1 MDKTDF
7 TEGKIVGPLLRF
19 VFPIMFAIFLQILYG
34 AVDLLI
40 VGKFSDATNV
50 SAVSTD
56 YPVQL
61 MNIVSA
67 ENDGIV
73 LSETGT
79 ADSSP
84 LAAAELGGSLA
95 CSWRFDYVGTDQN
108 GAFFKI

>member
-1 MDKTDF
+1 MK
-7 TEGKIVGPLLRF
+7 KIKNRLLCVCAIVSVMILTYVLPLF
-19 VFPIMFAIFLQILYG
+19 GVQTAPVY
-34 AVDLLI
+34 
-40 VGKFSDATNV
+40 V

-84 LAAAELGGSLA
+84 LAAAELGGSLS

-108 GAFFKI
+108 GAFFKICSAESGR